1 MNFKINK
8 FLRANLLGF
17 LSGAILLLF
26 SFGCSK
32 ADAPPDDG
40 NPGNG
45 NPGNSTTTDDHGNAR
60 TSATPATAGTPIAGN
75 IETGDDQD
83 YFSIVVP
90 GASTLRA
97 VTTGTTNTMG
107 NLYDGDGM
115 QLAANDDGGEGMNF
129 NVSAQIT
136 SAGTYY
142 IRVTSS
148 GTGMYR
154 LTVTL
159 VSDDHGNTRASA
171 TPVMIGTPI
180 AGEIDSG
187 TDIDYFS
194 VDVTSAHLTSIDFL
208 VLRVATT
215 GMIDTMGAL
224 YDSDGN
230 ELANND
236 NGGADMNFE
245 ISYSITTAG
254 TYYVRVTS
262 AGSGMY
268 SLAVTSMASDHG
280 NNRVGA
286 TPVIKGTATTGNIDP
301 GTDEDYFSIEVT
313 SAELSGRD
321 SLILRA
327 GTTGSLD
334 TIGHLY
340 DSDGTPLTMND
351 DSAPS
356 NSHFNISHKI
366 TSAGTYYIRVTSEGS
381 DTGLYSLTVTL
392 EDHGDTRDQAT
403 PAMIGTAIDGEIDPG
418 ADTDYFSIVVSSPD
432 LTGKD
437 FLVLS
442 AATTGDIDTMGAL
455 YDSDGNELATDDN
468 GGEDMNFDTSY
479 NITTAG
485 TYYVRVTSSGT
496 GMYRLTVT
504 TMDGDHSNS
513 AGVTTTPVTSGT
525 AITGNINPG
534 DDADWF
540 SIEVTNSD
548 LAGTDIFT
556 LRAEIT
562 TSVAHTMVAIY
573 NSFLDKV
580 AINDNG
586 GTGTNFDVSYQ
597 ITSTGTYYV
606 AVTNNVSNTGMY
618 SLTVTITG
626 SNYGNTIGSATP
638 ITNGVQIDGKISSG
652 TDMDYFSIVVP
663 ETSTL
668 KAATTG
674 ILDTVGHLYDS
685 SEMQLTT
692 DDNGGADMNFDISYM
707 IMTAGTHYVRVTSST
722 GTGKYSLTVALDN
735 HGDTSAMATS
745 VTSGAAVTGHISSS
759 DVDYFSIAVPS
770 GGTLTAISTGT
781 TDVRGTLYNT
791 DGTTQLA
798 NDDDSALDTNFWL
811 SHQVDC
817 ASTSCTYY
825 IRVDGFATG
834 AYTLTVTFIADHGG
848 TQAGATPVT
857 SGLAITGEIGSSTD
871 EDYFSIVVPST
882 GTLRASTTGMTNTMG
897 DIYASG
903 GTMSLA
909 TNDDDG
915 TDMNFDVSHSIT
927 TAGTYYVRVTG
938 SGMGEYSL
946 TVEFLPDDDHG
957 DAQADATSVTSGTAV
972 TGHINPGD
980 DEDYFSI
987 VVTGPG
993 ILAVETTGSL
1003 DTIGHLYDSGGM
1015 ELAMNDDFYLFPNT
1029 NFRLLYRI
1037 ATAGTYYIKVSSF
1050 RSDTGAYSLTAT
1062 FTP

>member
-1 MNFKINK
+1 MNF
-8 FLRANLLGF
+8 A
-17 LSGAILLLF
+17 LS
-26 SFGCSK
+26 
-32 ADAPPDDG
+32 
-40 NPGNG
+40 
-45 NPGNSTTTDDHGNAR
+45 AR
-60 TSATPATAGTPIAGN
+60 
-75 IETGDDQD
+75 
-83 YFSIVVP
+83 
-90 GASTLRA
+90 
-97 VTTGTTNTMG
+97 
-107 NLYDGDGM
+107 
-115 QLAANDDGGEGMNF
+115 
-129 NVSAQIT
+129 
-136 SAGTYY
+136 
-142 IRVTSS
+142 
-148 GTGMYR
+148 
-154 LTVTL
+154 
-159 VSDDHGNTRASA
+159 
-171 TPVMIGTPI
+171 
-180 AGEIDSG
+180 
-187 TDIDYFS
+187 
-194 VDVTSAHLTSIDFL
+194 
-208 VLRVATT
+208 
-215 GMIDTMGAL
+215 
-224 YDSDGN
+224 
-230 ELANND
+230 
-236 NGGADMNFE
+236 
-245 ISYSITTAG
+245 ITTIG
-254 TYYVRVTS
+254 TYYVRVS
-262 AGSGMY
+262 SSGSDTGMY
-268 SLAVTSMASDHG
+268 RLIVTTTAGDHG
-280 NNRVGA
+280 NDRGSA
-286 TPVIKGTATTGNIDP
+286 TPVRSGTAVTGNIDP
-301 GTDEDYFSIEVT
+301 GTDEDYFSI
-313 SAELSGRD
+313 
-321 SLILRA
+321 
-327 GTTGSLD
+327 
-334 TIGHLY
+334 
-340 DSDGTPLTMND
+340 
-351 DSAPS
+351 
-356 NSHFNISHKI
+356 
-366 TSAGTYYIRVTSEGS
+366 
-381 DTGLYSLTVTL
+381 
-392 EDHGDTRDQAT
+392 
-403 PAMIGTAIDGEIDPG
+403 
-418 ADTDYFSIVVSSPD
+418 VVSSPD
-432 LTGKD
+432 LAGKD

-442 AATTGDIDTMGAL
+442 AATTGDIDTMGAI
-455 YDSDGNELATDDN
+455 YDSDGNELANNDN
-468 GGEDMNFDTSY
+468 GGEDMNFDASY

-496 GMYRLTVT
+496 GMYRLIVT
-504 TMDGDHSNS
+504 TTEGDHSNS

-525 AITGNINPG
+525 AITGNIDPG

-540 SIEVTNSD
+540 SFEVTNSD

-562 TSVAHTMVAIY
+562 TSVTHIMVAIY
-573 NSFLDKV
+573 NSFVTKV

-618 SLTVTITG
+618 SLTVTTTG

-638 ITNGVQIDGKISSG
+638 ITNGVQIDGKISSD

-663 ETSTL
+663 RAVTL

-685 SEMQLTT
+685 SEMQLAT
-692 DDNGGADMNFDISYM
+692 DDNGGTDMNFEISYM
-707 IMTAGTHYVRVTSST
+707 IMTAGTYYIRVTSST
-722 GTGKYSLTVALDN
+722 GTGKYSLTVILDK

-759 DVDYFSIAVPS
+759 DDDYFSIAVPS

-798 NDDDSALDTNFWL
+798 NDDDSALDSNFWL

-834 AYTLTVTFIADHGG
+834 AYTLAVTFIADHGG

-909 TNDDDG
+909 TNDDISM
-915 TDMNFDVSHSIT
+915 TDMNFDVSYSIT
-927 TAGTYYVRVTG
+927 TPGTYYVRVTG

-1037 ATAGTYYIKVSSF
+1037 ATAGTYYIKVSSY
-1050 RSDTGAYSLTAT
+1050 RTNTGAYSLTAT